1 MLGCVPCAQGHRRE
15 GDGLGD
21 AVNTKDRDRVKERE
35 RLKEREKMKL
45 DALRKEKDK
54 AMREKSSKSSE
65 GKDAEAA
72 KKRKMEKTS
81 PTDGGSKGSLDY
93 RVVALTVRKCHSRN
107 LFFLF
112 LPQNQRHPGARL
124 STNTRNLFPFLSF
137 FRSLT

>member
-1 MLGCVPCAQGHRRE
+1 
-15 GDGLGD
+15 
-21 AVNTKDRDRVKERE
+21 
-35 RLKEREKMKL
+35 MKL

-54 AMREKSSKSSE
+54 AMRDKTSKSSE

-72 KKRKMEKTS
+72 KKRKMEKSS

-107 LFFLF
+107 LFVCFS
-112 LPQNQRHPGARL
+112 PKNNNIRVCDS
-124 STNTRNLFPFLSF
+124 STNTRNMFPFLSF